1 MQLRR
6 LVQAVALLGLALASL
21 LAAAPGAAFSPPLA
35 TIQRNDASGLSL
47 RLRFEPTAVVE
58 LDEGSEIRLAG
69 CNLESADREAPTA
82 PGAPLLPRWRGQF
95 ALPPGMEAQL
105 SWQLLASEP
114 MAGEPLPFPTLRL
127 APDLQAPPR
136 EDFLRD
142 ATAFARSRPLAV
154 RLGAARALRDLR
166 VQELIVD
173 PVAWDPAR
181 GLQLARE
188 LLIEI
193 RFRPSAAARGAGQ
206 GREPLRRPDPL
217 FTPVYAGALLNS
229 AQAVRWAE
237 RPPASRAVG
246 SRAGLAAPRLKL
258 QTSEPGLHGVSGG
271 ELAAWDIPLGTP
283 LAEIALW
290 RQRFIWVGDQPEF
303 QQVPVARYF
312 LDQDADELLDA
323 DDTLVFIGDR
333 LATAPDSPDALE
345 WYGRAAAFF
354 VGRAPA
360 LVSEM
365 PSASGWSEGGSW
377 STPAHFERR
386 RAAHGESFFLAN
398 PPSVLYNAG
407 AETWASNLYY
417 FPQPAHAQNFTL
429 ELEMASPGV
438 LPDSSATLELHF
450 QGTHN
455 TTTPRNFAIS
465 IINGGGTTALPTCSF
480 SLAQTVLYSATVPA
494 GALADGANTLRV
506 QRTNSPYIWT
516 AAIQDWTLRY
526 ASRYVAVEDSLAFDA
541 AGLSGAVELR
551 VDGLSGDWTG
561 WQLLRLD
568 AAGAGPVRVALTAA
582 NASGAPGAYQL
593 AFRDQLA
600 GGERW
605 MLADAA
611 ALRAPALA
619 APAELALLD
628 ELSPVDVLAICH
640 EDFLA
645 DMRRWA
651 DWRGEQG
658 YRVKL
663 VGSET
668 IWDAFGG
675 GARGV
680 VPLRNAARFAYQQWG
695 TAALLLVGDG
705 SKDARGVGAN
715 AMPDFIPVFSR
726 QEDVLGAF
734 EMVALEESVAKFSPG
749 AWPALL
755 VGRLPVGNAGELETL
770 LDKLECYEN
779 YSTSG
784 DCAGGGDWRGNFLHA
799 ADDCWVWEDYYEPFV
814 CKTNEGQF
822 EVGQEELRVYAETE
836 NLARDFRPRPFYLSA
851 LTDPW
856 FAAHPTAILAEV
868 QTYLRPI
875 LAAVFTDSL
884 SQGWGFVSVQSHAN
898 RNQLGHEEYFKTN
911 YGADD
916 QELLT
921 SPGRPFVW
929 ALYGCHGNT
938 FSLAN
943 EGSLNAGDCMGEKLL
958 FLTPDPA
965 SGGLRGAVASYASEG
980 YEYLSPNIDLERRLI
995 HLLFATDEDAA
1006 ADWRLGTLQL
1016 ASELRY
1022 GEYFSSYRYNLLG
1035 DPLTRIDRSPPRLRI
1050 YADGEVVRDG
1060 DFIPVQSP
1068 GDTLA
1073 LQAFFL
1079 DESRQTAPRLADQLA
1094 PLAAALDAAWVP
1106 FHADTLR
1113 LDSLLANTDTTLVEL
1128 ASPLDSLDAEDGLGA
1143 RGWLLAAKAAYAPER
1158 DYLAFSTRDQAGRE
1172 GHFTLWAA
1180 KVAEFFS
1187 ESGDSLRE
1195 GQWIR
1200 GAGRL
1205 TIRIRVPST
1214 SFTPEGF
1221 TLWEDGALRP
1231 EVSAVY
1237 AGDNPD
1243 TTVFLM
1249 EAGYAWDA
1257 GEHSLE
1263 LRNAG
1268 EHYDGIRFV
1277 VDGQARLLEGLIFP
1291 NPFRVAT
1298 TFRYSLTGAVREGS
1312 LSIYTLSGRRVH
1324 HERLRDLAEGETRFL
1339 SWDGRDDRGDPVANG
1354 VYLLRLV
1361 FTDLAGDELVW
1372 EDKVVRMR

>member
-6 LVQAVALLGLALASL
+6 LVHALALLGLGLAL
-21 LAAAPGAAFSPPLA
+21 PLA
-35 TIQRNDASGLSL
+35 GNARAVSPAPPIAEILRNDATGLSL
-47 RLRFEPTAVVE
+47 RLRFAPLAVAD
-58 LDEGSEIRLAG
+58 LAEGSEIRLTG
-69 CNLESADREAPTA
+69 CSLESADPEAPTA

-95 ALPPGMEAQL
+95 ALPPGCEARL

-114 MAGEPLPFPTLRL
+114 LAGEPLPFPTLRL
-127 APDLQAPPR
+127 APDPQAPPR

-142 ATAFARSRPLAV
+142 AAAFARSRPLAA
-154 RLGAARALRDLR
+154 RLGAERALRDLR

-173 PVAWDPAR
+173 PLAWDPAR

-188 LLIEI
+188 LLVEI
-193 RFRPSAAARGAGQ
+193 RFQSRSGAGGDGPEQ
-206 GREPLRRPDPL
+206 EPLQRPDPL
-217 FTPVYAGALLNS
+217 FAPVYASALLNGEL
-229 AQAVRWAE
+229 APRWAE
-237 RPPASRAVG
+237 RHPVSAVG
-246 SRAGLAAPRLKL
+246 RRAGHAQPALEL
-258 QTSEPGLHGVSGG
+258 QTAEPGLYGVSGAA
-271 ELAAWDIPLGTP
+271 LAAWDIPLGTP
-283 LAEIALW
+283 LAEIAIW
-290 RQRFIWVGDQPEF
+290 RQRFVWDGGQPDF
-303 QQVPVARYF
+303 QQLPAARYF
-312 LDQDADELLDA
+312 LDQDADGLLDA
-323 DDTLVFIGDR
+323 NDTLVFVGDR
-333 LATAPDSPDALE
+333 LATAPESPDALE
-345 WYGRAAAFF
+345 WYGRAASFF

-377 STPAHFERR
+377 ATPAHFERR
-386 RAAHGESFFLAN
+386 RAEHGESFFLAN
-398 PPSVLYNAG
+398 PPSVLYNPD
-407 AETWASNLYY
+407 AEIWASNLYY
-417 FPQPAHAQNFTL
+417 FSQPAHADQFTL
-429 ELEMASPGV
+429 DLALASPGV
-438 LPDSSATLELHF
+438 LADSSASLALHF

-465 IINGGGTTALPTCSF
+465 VINGAGTTALPACNF
-480 SLAQTVLYSATVPA
+480 SLAQTIHYSATVPA
-494 GALADGANTLRV
+494 GALADGENTLRV
-506 QRTNSPYIWT
+506 QRTNSPFIWT
-516 AAIQDWTLRY
+516 AVLQDWELVYR
-526 ASRYVAVEDSLAFDA
+526 SRYVAVEDSLAFDA

-551 VDGLSGDWTG
+551 VEGLSSDWTG
-561 WQLLRLD
+561 WQLLRQD
-568 AAGAGPVRVALTAA
+568 AAGGAPARIALSAA

-605 MLADAA
+605 LLADVD
-611 ALRAPALA
+611 ALRAPALL
-619 APAELALLD
+619 APAPLSLLD
-628 ELSPVDVLAICH
+628 ETAPVDVLAICH

-645 DMRRWA
+645 DMQRWA
-651 DWRGEQG
+651 DWRSEQG

-668 IWDAFGG
+668 VWDAFGG
-675 GARGV
+675 GARGT

-715 AMPDFIPVFSR
+715 AMPDYIPVFSR

-734 EMVALEESVAKFSPG
+734 EMVALEETVAKFSPG

-755 VGRLPVGNAGELETL
+755 VGRLPVGNAGELDTI
-770 LDKLECYEN
+770 LDKLECYET

-784 DCAGGGDWRGNFLHA
+784 GCAGGGDWRGNFLHA
-799 ADDCWVWEDYYEPFV
+799 ADDCWIWEDYYQPFV
-814 CKTNEGQF
+814 CKTNEAQF
-822 EVGQEELRVYAETE
+822 EAGQEELRAYAETE
-836 NLARDFRPRPFYLSA
+836 NLTRDFRPRPFYLSA

-856 FAAHPTAILAEV
+856 FAAHPTAILSEV
-868 QTYLRPI
+868 QTSLRPI
-875 LAAVFTDSL
+875 LAAAFADTL
-884 SQGWGFVSVQSHAN
+884 SQGWGFVSVQTHAN

-921 SPGRPFVW
+921 NAGRPFVW

-958 FLTPDPA
+958 FL
-965 SGGLRGAVASYASEG
+965 GGGRGAVASYASEG
-980 YEYLSPNIDLERRLI
+980 YEYLYPNIDLERQLI
-995 HLLFATDEDAA
+995 HLLFATDAAAGAA

-1016 ASELRY
+1016 AGELRY
-1022 GEYFSSYRYNLLG
+1022 GQYYSSYRYDLLG
-1035 DPLTRIDRSPPRLRI
+1035 DPLTRIDRSPPRLRV
-1050 YADGEVVRDG
+1050 YADGQAVRDG

-1068 GDTLA
+1068 GDTLT
-1073 LQAFFL
+1073 LQALFL

-1094 PLAAALDAAWVP
+1094 PLSAALVPAWVP

-1128 ASPLDSLDAEDGLGA
+1128 GVPVDALDAAAGLGA

-1158 DYLAFSTRDQAGRE
+1158 DYLAFSARDQAGRE
-1172 GHFTLWAA
+1172 GRFTLWAA
-1180 KVAEFFS
+1180 KVAEFFN

-1231 EVSAVY
+1231 EVTAVY

-1243 TTVFLM
+1243 TTIFMM
-1249 EAGYAWDA
+1249 EADYAWNA
-1257 GEHSLE
+1257 GEHTLE

-1268 EHYDGIRFV
+1268 EHYDGIRLA
-1277 VDGQARLLEGLIFP
+1277 VDSRARLLEGLVFP

-1298 TFRYSLTGAVREGS
+1298 TFRYSLTGAVREGD
-1312 LSIYTLSGRRVH
+1312 LSIYTLSGRRIH
-1324 HERLRDLAEGETRFL
+1324 HERLRDLSEGETRFL

-1361 FTDLAGDELVW
+1361 FTDLSGEELLW